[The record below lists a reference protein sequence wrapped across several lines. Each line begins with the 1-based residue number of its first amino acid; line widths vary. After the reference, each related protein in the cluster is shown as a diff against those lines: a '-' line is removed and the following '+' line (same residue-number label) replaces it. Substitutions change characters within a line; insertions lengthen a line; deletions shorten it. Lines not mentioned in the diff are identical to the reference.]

1 MGFWDSVAKPF
12 TTIASGVSDG
22 VQAVASGTVD
32 VGKGLINTAESGVLI
47 TRSAAAKI
55 GGDSVEASRLSRKA
69 GSKIKS
75 GGIGLATGVI
85 GAVGGAVDAT
95 LGAAVNGTV
104 DALGETTRIVSSDAA
119 DAIESP
125 GVKAGA
131 NLVVGIVATVATGGA
146 GGEVLASD
154 AAALA
159 ADAGELTGQ
168 AADLVATE
176 NQLAEATK
184 ATQAAQEAAEEASNA
199 LKAAQQLEEGGAT
212 AAQEG
217 EQGAKTLQELEDE
230 AKATEKAA
238 QEAQTAQEEAETAK
252 NEAETKTKNSKGW
265 ERFQK
270 VMKLGIDFNRF
281 DQAMLLLC
289 LLDPTLP
296 SFFTQSKYNNAAAHD
311 FRDELSKMGG
321 FIFYPKPGSEGKQ
334 FVVPSQKDFQISLPG
349 SATENSSRLN
359 IDSTK
364 DLTDSTKNLEVGMIV
379 SGAGI
384 APGTRIDSVSAN
396 GIQMTE
402 VTTATIKRYDED
414 DETTSP
420 IYFSRVVDRNATAD
434 AQKET
439 LVVDDTR
446 DLEINMKIKGDG
458 IPINARIM
466 EITDSNHIKLG
477 IGAGPIDLAPGKTTK
492 KMADTPVQ
500 FFELT
505 GNSLPDAELDQ
516 GRMMSDFGWWGCNST
531 GCKMNKEY
539 GFGKSKGF
547 GKSLTDDITKET
559 ALPAS
564 LFVLGKIERNDK
576 FATFGIDV
584 MDTETGNA
592 QKWVAPS
599 SFQWGTYVLK
609 SERDCVSNK
618 QNVLDFAKKV
628 QTKGV
633 KGTFQTKARKH
644 LLLVVAVVLA
654 ALIVWAVFTY
664 ASPAHA
670 MILLVVLLVWIVSTK
685 ILDNPRRLLASALAK
700 L

>member
-1 MGFWDSVAKPF
+1 MGFWNSVAKPF
-12 TTIASGVSDG
+12 KTIASGVSDG

-146 GGEVLASD
+146 GSEVLASD

-176 NQLAEATK
+176 NQLAEAK
-184 ATQAAQEAAEEASNA
+184 EATQAAQKAADEASNA
-199 LKAAQQLEEGGAT
+199 LKAAQQLEEEGAT
-212 AAQEG
+212 AAKEG
-217 EQGAKTLQELEDE
+217 EQGAKSVEELKEE
-230 AKATEKAA
+230 ADATEKAA

-265 ERFQK
+265 ERFKK

-289 LLDPTLP
+289 LLNPTLP

-334 FVVPSQKDFQISLPG
+334 FVVPSQKDFKISLPG
-349 SATENSSRLN
+349 YATKNSSWLN

-364 DLTDSTKNLEVGMIV
+364 DLTDSTKNLEKEMIV

-396 GIQMTE
+396 GIKMTE
-402 VTTATIKRYDED
+402 VTTAMIKRYDED

-434 AQKET
+434 AQMET
-439 LVVDDTR
+439 LVVDTE
-446 DLEINMKIKGDG
+446 DLEINMKIEGDG

-466 EITDSNHIKLG
+466 EITDSTHIKLG
-477 IGAGPIDLAPGKTTK
+477 IGAGPIDLAPGKTTE

-505 GNSLPDAELDQ
+505 GNSLPDSELDE
-516 GRMMSDFGWWGCNST
+516 GRIMSDFGWWGCNS
-531 GCKMNKEY
+531 GACKMNKEY

-547 GKSLTDDITKET
+547 GKSLTDDITKVN

-628 QTKGV
+628 QTVGV
-633 KGTFQTKARKH
+633 KGAFQTKARKY
-644 LLLVVAVVLA
+644 LVLVVTVVLA
-654 ALIVWAVFTY
+654 ALTVWAVFTH
-664 ASPAHA
+664 ASPASA
-670 MILLVVLLVWIVSTK
+670 VFLLVVLMAWIVSTK
-685 ILDNPRRLLASALAK
+685 ILDNPRQLLASALAK

>member
-12 TTIASGVSDG
+12 KTIASGVSDG

-146 GGEVLASD
+146 GSEVLASD

-176 NQLAEATK
+176 NQLAEAK
-184 ATQAAQEAAEEASNA
+184 EATQAAQKAADEASNA
-199 LKAAQQLEEGGAT
+199 LKAAQQVEEEGAT
-212 AAQEG
+212 AAKEG
-217 EQGAKTLQELEDE
+217 EQGAKSVEELKEE
-230 AKATEKAA
+230 ADATEKAA

-265 ERFQK
+265 ERFKK

-289 LLDPTLP
+289 LLNPTLP

-334 FVVPSQKDFQISLPG
+334 FVVPSQKDFKISLPG
-349 SATENSSRLN
+349 YATKNSSWLN

-364 DLTDSTKNLEVGMIV
+364 DLTDSTKNLEKEMIV

-396 GIQMTE
+396 GIKMTE
-402 VTTATIKRYDED
+402 VTTAMIKRYDED

-434 AQKET
+434 AQMET
-439 LVVDDTR
+439 LVVDTEG
-446 DLEINMKIKGDG
+446 LEINMKIEGDG

-466 EITDSNHIKLG
+466 EITDPTHIKLG
-477 IGAGPIDLAPGKTTK
+477 IGAGPIDLAPGKTTE

-505 GNSLPDAELDQ
+505 GNSLPDSELDE
-516 GRMMSDFGWWGCNST
+516 GRIMSDFGWWGCNS
-531 GCKMNKEY
+531 GACKMNKEY

-547 GKSLTDDITKET
+547 GKSLTDDITKVN

-628 QTKGV
+628 QTVGV
-633 KGTFQTKARKH
+633 KGAFQTKARKY
-644 LLLVVAVVLA
+644 LVLVVTVVLA
-654 ALIVWAVFTY
+654 ALTVWAVFTH
-664 ASPAHA
+664 ASPASA
-670 MILLVVLLVWIVSTK
+670 VFLLVVLMAWIVSTK
-685 ILDNPRRLLASALAK
+685 ILDNPRQLLASALAK

>member
-1 MGFWDSVAKPF
+1 MGFWNSVAKPF
-12 TTIASGVSDG
+12 KTIASGVSDG

-146 GGEVLASD
+146 GSEVLASD

-176 NQLAEATK
+176 NQLAEAK
-184 ATQAAQEAAEEASNA
+184 EATQAAQKAADEASNA
-199 LKAAQQLEEGGAT
+199 LKAAQQLEEEGAT
-212 AAQEG
+212 AAKEG
-217 EQGAKTLQELEDE
+217 EQGAKSVEELKEE
-230 AKATEKAA
+230 ADATEKAA

-265 ERFQK
+265 ERFKK

-289 LLDPTLP
+289 LLNPTLP

-334 FVVPSQKDFQISLPG
+334 FVVPSQKDFKISLPG
-349 SATENSSRLN
+349 YATKNSSWLN

-364 DLTDSTKNLEVGMIV
+364 DLTDSTKNLEKEMIV

-396 GIQMTE
+396 GIKMTE
-402 VTTATIKRYDED
+402 VTTAMIKRYDED

-434 AQKET
+434 AQMET
-439 LVVDDTR
+439 LVVDTEG
-446 DLEINMKIKGDG
+446 LEINMKIEGDG

-466 EITDSNHIKLG
+466 EITDSTHIKLG

-505 GNSLPDAELDQ
+505 GNSLPDSELDE
-516 GRMMSDFGWWGCNST
+516 GRIMSDFGWWGCNS
-531 GCKMNKEY
+531 GACKMNKEY

-547 GKSLTDDITKET
+547 GKSLTDDITKVN

-628 QTKGV
+628 QTVGV
-633 KGTFQTKARKH
+633 KGAFQTKARKY
-644 LLLVVAVVLA
+644 LVLVVTVVLA
-654 ALIVWAVFTY
+654 ALTVWAVFTH
-664 ASPAHA
+664 ASPASA
-670 MILLVVLLVWIVSTK
+670 VFLLVVLMAWIVSTK
-685 ILDNPRRLLASALAK
+685 ILDNPRQLLASALAK

>member
-1 MGFWDSVAKPF
+1 M
-12 TTIASGVSDG
+12 
-22 VQAVASGTVD
+22 
-32 VGKGLINTAESGVLI
+32 E
-47 TRSAAAKI
+47 
-55 GGDSVEASRLSRKA
+55 
-69 GSKIKS
+69 
-75 GGIGLATGVI
+75 
-85 GAVGGAVDAT
+85 
-95 LGAAVNGTV
+95 
-104 DALGETTRIVSSDAA
+104 
-119 DAIESP
+119 
-125 GVKAGA
+125 
-131 NLVVGIVATVATGGA
+131 
-146 GGEVLASD
+146 
-154 AAALA
+154 
-159 ADAGELTGQ
+159 EL
-168 AADLVATE
+168 
-176 NQLAEATK
+176 K
-184 ATQAAQEAAEEASNA
+184 EEA
-199 LKAAQQLEEGGAT
+199 
-212 AAQEG
+212 
-217 EQGAKTLQELEDE
+217 D
-230 AKATEKAA
+230 ATEKAA

-265 ERFQK
+265 ERFKK

-289 LLDPTLP
+289 LLNPTLP

-334 FVVPSQKDFQISLPG
+334 FVVPSQKDFKISLPG
-349 SATENSSRLN
+349 YATKNSSWLN

-364 DLTDSTKNLEVGMIV
+364 DLTDSTKNLEKEMIV

-396 GIQMTE
+396 GIKMTE
-402 VTTATIKRYDED
+402 VTTAMIKRYDED

-434 AQKET
+434 AQMET
-439 LVVDDTR
+439 LVVDTE
-446 DLEINMKIKGDG
+446 DLEINMKIEGDG

-466 EITDSNHIKLG
+466 EITDSTHIKLG

-492 KMADTPVQ
+492 QMADTPVQ

-505 GNSLPDAELDQ
+505 GNSLPDSELDE
-516 GRMMSDFGWWGCNST
+516 GRIMSDFGWWGCNSM
-531 GCKMNKEY
+531 GVCEMNKEY

-547 GKSLTDDITKET
+547 GKSLTDDITKVN

-628 QTKGV
+628 QTVGV
-633 KGTFQTKARKH
+633 KGAFQTKARKY
-644 LLLVVAVVLA
+644 LVLVVTVVLA
-654 ALIVWAVFTY
+654 ALTVWAVFTH
-664 ASPAHA
+664 ASPASA
-670 MILLVVLLVWIVSTK
+670 VFLLVVLMAWIVSTK
-685 ILDNPRRLLASALAK
+685 ILDNPRQLLASALAK

>member
-12 TTIASGVSDG
+12 KTIASGVSDG

-146 GGEVLASD
+146 GSEVLASD

-176 NQLAEATK
+176 NQLAEAK
-184 ATQAAQEAAEEASNA
+184 EATQAAQKAADEASNA
-199 LKAAQQLEEGGAT
+199 LKAAQQLEEEGAT
-212 AAQEG
+212 AAKEG
-217 EQGAKTLQELEDE
+217 EQGAKSVEELKEE
-230 AKATEKAA
+230 ADATEKAA

-265 ERFQK
+265 ERFKK

-289 LLDPTLP
+289 LLNPTLP

-334 FVVPSQKDFQISLPG
+334 FVVPSQKDFKISLPG
-349 SATENSSRLN
+349 YATKNSSWLN

-364 DLTDSTKNLEVGMIV
+364 DLTDSTKNLEKEMIV

-396 GIQMTE
+396 GIKMTE
-402 VTTATIKRYDED
+402 VTTAMIKRYDED

-434 AQKET
+434 AQMET
-439 LVVDDTR
+439 LVVDTE
-446 DLEINMKIKGDG
+446 DLEINMKIEGDG

-466 EITDSNHIKLG
+466 EITDSTHIKLG
-477 IGAGPIDLAPGKTTK
+477 IGAGPIDLAPGKTTE

-505 GNSLPDAELDQ
+505 GNSLPDSELDE
-516 GRMMSDFGWWGCNST
+516 GRIMSDFGWWGCNS
-531 GCKMNKEY
+531 GACKMNKEY

-547 GKSLTDDITKET
+547 GKSLTDDITKVN

-628 QTKGV
+628 QTVGV
-633 KGTFQTKARKH
+633 KGAFQTKARKY
-644 LLLVVAVVLA
+644 LVLVVTVVLA
-654 ALIVWAVFTY
+654 ALTVWAVFTH
-664 ASPAHA
+664 ASPASA
-670 MILLVVLLVWIVSTK
+670 VFLLVVLMAWIVSTK
-685 ILDNPRRLLASALAK
+685 ILDNPRQLLASALAK

>member
-12 TTIASGVSDG
+12 KTIASGVSDG

-184 ATQAAQEAAEEASNA
+184 ATQAAQEAADEASNA

-217 EQGAKTLQELEDE
+217 EQGAKTLKELEEE
-230 AKATEKAA
+230 AEATEKAV

-265 ERFQK
+265 ERFKK

-364 DLTDSTKNLEVGMIV
+364 NLKRGMIV

-384 APGTRIDSVSAN
+384 APGTRIVSVSAN

-439 LVVDDTR
+439 LVVDTR
-446 DLEINMKIKGDG
+446 GLEINMKIEGDG

-466 EITDSNHIKLG
+466 EITDSTHIKLG

-492 KMADTPVQ
+492 KMAGTPVQ

-505 GNSLPDAELDQ
+505 GNSLPDSELDE
-516 GRMMSDFGWWGCNST
+516 GRIMSDFGWWGCNSM
-531 GCKMNKEY
+531 GVCEMNKEY

-547 GKSLTDDITKET
+547 GKSLTDDITKVN

-618 QNVLDFAKKV
+618 QNVVDFAKKV
-628 QTKGV
+628 QTVGV
-633 KGTFQTKARKH
+633 KGAFQTKARKY
-644 LLLVVAVVLA
+644 LVLVVTVVLA
-654 ALIVWAVFTY
+654 ALTVWAVFTH
-664 ASPAHA
+664 ASPASA
-670 MILLVVLLVWIVSTK
+670 VFLLVVLMAWIVSTK
-685 ILDNPRRLLASALAK
+685 ILDNPRQLLASALAK